1 MQGSPQSSPIETKPE
16 FEAVLTPHRSLSKT
30 GFIILMIFVSVSCF
44 ASGIFFLIA
53 GAWPVMIT
61 MGLDVLAIWIAFKIN
76 YRSARQYE
84 EIKIWPHQVL
94 VRKVS
99 PSGKAI
105 EHLFNPFWTKF
116 DVKRHEE
123 YGVMAM
129 KLRENDRVLELGSF
143 LNPVDRTSF
152 ANAFALALAKVR
164 H

>member
-1 MQGSPQSSPIETKPE
+1 MQKSTIEPEPE

-61 MGLDVLAIWIAFKIN
+61 MGLDVLAIWVAFKLN

-84 EIKIWPHQVL
+84 EIKIWSHQVV

-116 DVKRHEE
+116 DVQRHEE
-123 YGVMAM
+123 FGVTAM
-129 KLRENDRVLELGSF
+129 KLREKERVLEVGSF
-143 LNPVDRTSF
+143 LNPADRTSF